1 MSQPKP
7 ASWSPESEQDWK
19 QEVNR
24 RLAEHKYR
32 RGIAAVAPLA
42 PAPPS
47 HPSNGSR
54 AAQAAARV
62 AARYSKAPSY
72 SEMQAAE
79 ARTVV
84 RAAEIAT
91 QVALEAQAAAEA
103 VLANLDA
110 ATTAPNARDKKP
122 PRAVRPPEPFLN
134 SEPFLKLEDVP
145 TAPPE
150 STPTLSLESKPA
162 KKSQSAKKN
171 AGENQAIGILW
182 EPDMPVRATETPVTY
197 AQHENPRFE
206 IPVEDWWEAAPPMD
220 EAEAVLE
227 PVEPAQPIFANLI
240 EFPSE
245 LVATRKVRPRLA
257 ESPSAAGP
265 VNGQLS
271 IFEVEP
277 GAISIEPEVPVA
289 PEAPAGPEWSGMEL
303 EAQPTPQVEAEPA
316 RKAPGIELACLSRRL
331 MATVVD
337 GSLIMG
343 TFLAIAVEIASHA
356 AHLPTLRVA
365 KEFAGAGLFAT
376 AVVYLAIFSTLTAS
390 TPGMKYAGISLCTF
404 SDEFPTCLQRCQR
417 LGALLLSLLPMGLGI
432 VWGLFDEEHLSW
444 HDRLSQTYQRKC

>member
-1 MSQPKP
+1 MSQPNP
-7 ASWSPESEQDWK
+7 EFWSPESEQDWK

-32 RGIAAVAPLA
+32 RGIAAVAPSA
-42 PAPPS
+42 PAPPP

-110 ATTAPNARDKKP
+110 AAIAPDTREKKP
-122 PRAVRPPEPFLN
+122 PRTVRPA
-134 SEPFLKLEDVP
+134 EPFLKLEAAP
-145 TAPPE
+145 AAPPE
-150 STPTLSLESKPA
+150 SAQNPFQESKPA
-162 KKSQSAKKN
+162 KKAPTGKKTSV
-171 AGENQAIGILW
+171 ENQAIGILW
-182 EPDMPVRATETPVTY
+182 EPDMPVRTTETPIAHV
-197 AQHENPRFE
+197 QRENSRFE
-206 IPVEDWWEAAPPMD
+206 IPVEDWWESAPTVD
-220 EAEAVLE
+220 EADAVLE

-257 ESPSAAGP
+257 EGPNSAGP
-265 VNGQLS
+265 TDGQLS

-277 GAISIEPEVPVA
+277 GAISIEPEISAAPVKSV
-289 PEAPAGPEWSGMEL
+289 GPEWSGMEL
-303 EAQPTPQVEAEPA
+303 DAQPTPQSQLEAEPA
-316 RKAPGIELACLSRRL
+316 RKAPVIELACLSRRL
-331 MATVVD
+331 MAAVVD
-337 GSLIMG
+337 GSLIAG
-343 TFLAIAVEIASHA
+343 VFLAVAVEIAQHTA
-356 AHLPTLRVA
+356 QLPALRVA
-365 KEFAGAGLFAT
+365 EQFAAVGLFAT
-376 AVVYLAIFSTLTAS
+376 AIIYLAIFSTLTAS
-390 TPGMKYAGISLCTF
+390 TPGMKYAGVSLCTF
-404 SDEFPTCLQRCQR
+404 SDEFPTCIQRLQR
-417 LGALLLSLLPMGLGI
+417 LGALFLSLLPMGLGI